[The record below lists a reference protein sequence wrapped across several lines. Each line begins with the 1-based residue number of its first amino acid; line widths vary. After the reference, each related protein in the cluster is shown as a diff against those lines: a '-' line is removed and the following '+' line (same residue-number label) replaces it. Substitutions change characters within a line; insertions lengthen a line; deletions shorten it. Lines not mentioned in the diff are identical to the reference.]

1 MCCELPDVRGRHVV
15 LGVTGGI
22 AVYKSCEIVSRL
34 RKLGVETHVIM
45 TKNAAQFV
53 QPLTFETLSNHPVVT
68 DTFARPETWEVEH
81 IALAKRADVFAIA
94 PATANIM
101 AKMACGIADDM
112 LSTTI
117 LATKAPILLA
127 PAMNT
132 GMWTAA
138 VTQQNVQTLKARGV
152 HFAGPEA
159 GFLACGDTGAGRMSE
174 PETIVRAIASL
185 LCPKRDF
192 AGLRVLVTAGATRER
207 LDPVRYMTNDSSGKM
222 GFALAEAAR
231 NRGAQVTVIAG
242 RTTAPVPDGID
253 IRRVESTQDLFD
265 AVTTTAPDMDVV
277 IQAAAP
283 ADYRFAVTYP
293 QKHKKAHDG
302 QPFVVELVENP
313 DIAAAVGAAKKPGQV
328 LVGFAAETENL
339 LQNARRKLESK
350 HLDLIVL
357 IRTLPRSSRR
367 TARQSTR
374 CGRKSSSLRISSTRC
389 LTFASRK
396 KHKKM
401 DCSQMRSSPFPLHNR
416 CRQNPLFHPHGCALT
431 GRGCNAQVVHERLH
445 DGKTH
450 AAAFLFRVRG
460 KKRFH
465 RLRNVGD
472 AASLVGDFNGQ
483 QRAVNACAQDNRAA
497 RALVTVHDGVRDSFG
512 DGGLDVGNF
521 ADSRGELDG
530 KGGNHDAREGFV
542 FGQGKESDFH
552 FVVMAHACA
561 S

>member
-1 MCCELPDVRGRHVV
+1 MNLKGKTIV
-15 LGVTGGI
+15 LGITGGI
-22 AVYKSCEIVSRL
+22 AAYKMPNVAHAL
-34 RKLGVETHVIM
+34 VKLGADVHVLM
-45 TKNAAQFV
+45 TQNATEFIT
-53 QPLTFETLSNHPVVT
+53 PLVFETLTNRRCIV
-68 DTFARPETWEVEH
+68 DTFDRNFQYDVAHVS
-81 IALAKRADVFAIA
+81 LANAADLMLIA
-94 PATANIM
+94 PATANVI
-101 AKMACGIADDM
+101 AKMAHGIADDM
-112 LSTTI
+112 LSTTV

-174 PETIVRAIASL
+174 PETIVRAIVSL

-222 GFALAEAAR
+222 GFALAEAAK

-242 RTTAPVPDGID
+242 STTAPVPDGID

-283 ADYRFAVTYP
+283 ADYRFAVMYP

-302 QPFVVELVENP
+302 QPLVVELVENP

-339 LQNARRKLESK
+339 LQNAHRKLESK

-357 IRTLPRSSRR
+357 NDVSQPGAGFNVDTNIATLITPDSQTEYPLRTKKQLAEDILDAVLDIRK
-367 TARQSTR
+367 Q
-374 CGRKSSSLRISSTRC
+374 
-389 LTFASRK
+389 K
-396 KHKKM
+396 K
-401 DCSQMRSSPFPLHNR
+401 
-416 CRQNPLFHPHGCALT
+416 A
-431 GRGCNAQVVHERLH
+431 
-445 DGKTH
+445 
-450 AAAFLFRVRG
+450 
-460 KKRFH
+460 
-465 RLRNVGD
+465 
-472 AASLVGDFNGQ
+472 
-483 QRAVNACAQDNRAA
+483 
-497 RALVTVHDGVRDSFG
+497 
-512 DGGLDVGNF
+512 
-521 ADSRGELDG
+521 
-530 KGGNHDAREGFV
+530 
-542 FGQGKESDFH
+542 
-552 FVVMAHACA
+552 
-561 S
+561 